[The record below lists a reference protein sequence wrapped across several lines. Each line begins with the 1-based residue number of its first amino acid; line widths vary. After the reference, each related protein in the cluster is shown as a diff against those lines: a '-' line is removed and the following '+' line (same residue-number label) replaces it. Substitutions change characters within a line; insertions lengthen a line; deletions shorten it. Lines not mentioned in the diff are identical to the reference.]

1 MIHHPAAAIFL
12 AASNQFVAQG
22 LAMWPADRVE
32 LHGCPDEIQAQ
43 LDKEAFRLPW
53 RLAKFYAWKKPCAG
67 PANRQ
72 DEHV

>member
-22 LAMWPADRVE
+22 LAMWPADRAE
-32 LHGCPDEIQAQ
+32 LHG
-43 LDKEAFRLPW
+43 RLPW